1 MMTNKTYR
9 YHAYREYIKYIHGLL
24 EKNNRRVIPSCV
36 MWYIGSKWPDPDG
49 NHTGYKPGSDE
60 VKDFV

>member
-9 YHAYREYIKYIHGLL
+9 HHAYREYIKYIHGLL
-24 EKNNRRVIPSCV
+24 EKNNR
-36 MWYIGSKWPDPDG
+36 KWPDPDG

-60 VKDFV
+60 VEDVV

>member
-24 EKNNRRVIPSCV
+24 EKTTVRLFPAVSCGTLGVSGQTQMVIIQVINQAV
-36 MWYIGSKWPDPDG
+36 MR
-49 NHTGYKPGSDE
+49 
-60 VKDFV
+60 